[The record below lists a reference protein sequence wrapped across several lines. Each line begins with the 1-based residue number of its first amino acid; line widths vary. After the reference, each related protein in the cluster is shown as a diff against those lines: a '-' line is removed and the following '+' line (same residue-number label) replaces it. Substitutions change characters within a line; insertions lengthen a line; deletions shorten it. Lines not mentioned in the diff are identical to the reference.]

1 MATVLI
7 AGPTASGKSRL
18 AVALAEALG
27 EFGGGRIV
35 NADALQVYRELRIV
49 TARPGAADEAREPHG
64 RYGVLSALDVCSAAR
79 WRGMAMAEIRAAHAD
94 GAVPIVVGGS
104 GLYFKVL
111 TEGIAAVPEI
121 PEEVRREGRSR
132 LAQLGAAGL
141 HAEIAAADGE
151 SAAAIAPGDSQRVVR
166 AWEVL
171 EATGDSLLAWQ
182 RRAGPPEPLPGPVAR
197 LVLLPPR
204 EDVYAAAS
212 ARVVRMVADGALDEV
227 AAFARLDP
235 APDLP
240 AARALGVPEFRA
252 VLAGGLRIEDA
263 VAAIQRGSRR
273 YAKRQF
279 TWYRHQA
286 TDWTV
291 MAGDPGA
298 QLSES
303 FFPQV
308 FPFIRQFLLTGQS

>member
-18 AVALAEALG
+18 ALALAEALG

-35 NADALQVYRELRIV
+35 NADSMQVYRELRIV
-49 TARPGAADEAREPHG
+49 TARPSAADEARVPH
-64 RYGVLSALDVCSAAR
+64 RLYGVRSALEACSAGR
-79 WRGMAMAEIRAAHAD
+79 WRDMAVAEICAAHAD
-94 GAVPIVVGGS
+94 GAVPIVVGGA

-111 TEGIAAVPEI
+111 ADGIAAVPEI
-121 PEEVRREGRSR
+121 PADVRGEGRRR
-132 LAQLGAAGL
+132 LARLGAAGL
-141 HAEIAAADGE
+141 HAELARGDAEA
-151 SAAAIAPGDSQRVVR
+151 AAAIRPGDSQRVVR

-171 EATGDSLLAWQ
+171 EATGDSLLTWQ
-182 RRAGPPEPLPGPVAR
+182 LRAGRPEPLPGPVAR

-204 EDVYAAAS
+204 EAVYAAAS
-212 ARVVRMVADGALDEV
+212 ARVERMVADGALDEV
-227 AAFARLDP
+227 AAFVRLDP

-240 AARALGVPEFRA
+240 AARAVGVPEFRA
-252 VLAGGLRIEDA
+252 ALAGGLRLEDA
-263 VAAIQRGSRR
+263 VAAVQQASRR

-279 TWYRHQA
+279 TWYQHQA

-291 MAGDPGA
+291 VTGDSCA

-303 FFPQV
+303 FFPTA
-308 FPFIRQFLLTGQS
+308 FPFIRQFLLTRQS